1 MSQLNVNN
9 VYFTRVSPAL
19 GIHSGPDIIGAVVQ
33 ILEDK
38 VNQK

>member
-19 GIHSGPDIIGAVVQ
+19 GIHSGDIIGAVVQ